1 MVAQMLQ
8 MVSFDTILDHFGK
21 WGQFAPTSKSAQLR
35 LHSKWLSIRNS
46 FGITPKGPMGPSPQ
60 GRRRRPWVPF
70 GPLWVPLVSLTPPLP
85 PWVPPKGSAPCRSD
99 IGASRKFGDGA
110 AFAGENKLG
119 RRACAEREES
129 FLNHSQIMPKSCP
142 NHTQIMPKSYPN
154 HAQIIL
160 CMYHMCITCISHVDH
175 MCITC
180 V

>member
-1 MVAQMLQ
+1 MK
-8 MVSFDTILDHFGK
+8 DTYPCPGLSSSIPFWIISGPWSPRCSK
-21 WGQFAPTSKSAQLR
+21 WSVLVPYWTIFVPFREVGTIYPHLEINVRFPAQLR

-70 GPLWVPLVSLTPPLP
+70 GPLWVPLVSLAPPPL

-129 FLNHSQIMPKSCP
+129 LKFQPKSEAKFKVE
-142 NHTQIMPKSYPN
+142 NKLFFI
-154 HAQIIL
+154 
-160 CMYHMCITCISHVDH
+160 
-175 MCITC
+175 
-180 V
+180 

>member
-1 MVAQMLQ
+1 MKDTYPSEGLVEGHIPLPWIIILNTILDHFGPMVAQMLQ
-8 MVSFDTILDHFGK
+8 MVSFDTILDHFGPFREV
-21 WGQFAPTSKSAQLR
+21 GTICPHLEINVRFPAQLR

-70 GPLWVPLVSLTPPLP
+70 GPLWVPLVSLAPPLP

-129 FLNHSQIMPKSCP
+129 YLVLVL
-142 NHTQIMPKSYPN
+142 
-154 HAQIIL
+154 IL
-160 CMYHMCITCISHVDH
+160 
-175 MCITC
+175 
-180 V
+180 